1 MDIPITLQLGATTQ
15 VVALVAV
22 AGPVRTSYHC
32 CYPVKRSLFLRRYFI
47 PWANKLLLSGEA
59 IAISTTLSTALF
71 HSVGK

>member
-32 CYPVKRSLFLRRYFI
+32 M
-47 PWANKLLLSGEA
+47 LSGEA
-59 IAISTTLSTALF
+59 IAISIC
-71 HSVGK
+71 

>member
-32 CYPVKRSLFLRRYFI
+32 M
-47 PWANKLLLSGEA
+47 LSGEA
-59 IAISTTLSTALF
+59 IAISMKRSLF
-71 HSVGK
+71 LFNGESECDYLFPLP